1 MFMKGNMELRTTLL
15 LMSLMSVT
23 CSNPG
28 YKRAGECYVSIGY
41 NIDYQGTENRTST
54 GAYCVN
60 WKDTTWNV
68 NNFDGSLSN
77 NFCRNPDKDKAGP
90 WCITQQG
97 NRETCNIPK
106 CAASAMF
113 DGRGNIEHYFN
124 HNTTE
129 KDNISFVF
137 YTNEKDLDDATILTV
152 QSWES
157 GSRLDIKLGRGGAKG
172 EDTDAILL
180 EWRFQR
186 NKLPVRMTST
196 PNLASG
202 RQIRVDI
209 VRDRRNL
216 TMTVDGTQ
224 HLTVIDEEYSETGMF
239 RLPGIIYIGKSPF
252 NKGGFVGCIA
262 DVTYNNIRTLDI
274 AMGVGE

>member
-1 MFMKGNMELRTTLL
+1 MYILI
-15 LMSLMSVT
+15 
-23 CSNPG
+23 NP
-28 YKRAGECYVSIGY
+28 
-41 NIDYQGTENRTST
+41 NRFF
-54 GAYCVN
+54 
-60 WKDTTWNV
+60 
-68 NNFDGSLSN
+68 NF
-77 NFCRNPDKDKAGP
+77 R
-90 WCITQQG
+90 
-97 NRETCNIPK
+97 
-106 CAASAMF
+106 
-113 DGRGNIEHYFN
+113 
-124 HNTTE
+124 
-129 KDNISFVF
+129 
-137 YTNEKDLDDATILTV
+137 KDLDDATILTV

-180 EWRFQR
+180 EVNLKLLSKNISRYRKLTVFDPDMPGTPIYRANPFPPSIPVNRDPTVFDFNSPLNHFFVQWRFQR

-239 RLPGIIYIGKSPF
+239 RLPGECTIA
-252 NKGGFVGCIA
+252 FVF
-262 DVTYNNIRTLDI
+262 
-274 AMGVGE
+274 MKE